1 MDGRNELDKNLV
13 RSYRVLIVIEIG
25 LLCFTV
31 CVCMCVCVFFLH
43 HLIKLVNTSQRIQ
56 QRRFT
61 IDSACKRKIAR
72 FVPRYSVVVAVVVV
86 VIVITVVVDVCSQL
100 AVRFRPST
108 ADKRGVAFERNCE
121 SCIAS
126 RNRKRKGKF
135 SRKGHI
141 HRMYEQI
148 QRGGVPSESY
158 RPHAQWSVKKSL
170 TRISPS
176 SLSLSLSNR
185 ISFLFAY
192 SPSRYVNN
200 IT

>member
-1 MDGRNELDKNLV
+1 MVERNELDKISFDRIECPSLS
-13 RSYRVLIVIEIG
+13 RSAY
-25 LLCFTV
+25 CASPCV
-31 CVCMCVCVFFLH
+31 CVCVCVCFLR

-72 FVPRYSVVVAVVVV
+72 LVLCYSVVVAVIVV
-86 VIVITVVVDVCSQL
+86 VIVVDVCSQL
-100 AVRFRPST
+100 VKFRPST

-141 HRMYEQI
+141 HHMYEQI

-158 RPHAQWSVKKSL
+158 RSHAQWD
-170 TRISPS
+170 R
-176 SLSLSLSNR
+176 
-185 ISFLFAY
+185 
-192 SPSRYVNN
+192 
-200 IT
+200 

>member
-1 MDGRNELDKNLV
+1 MDETNWIKISFDRIECSSLS
-13 RSYRVLIVIEIG
+13 RSAYCASP
-25 LLCFTV
+25 LCV
-31 CVCMCVCVFFLH
+31 YVCVCVFFLH

-72 FVPRYSVVVAVVVV
+72 FVPRYSVVVAVIVV

-176 SLSLSLSNR
+176 SLSLSLIAYPFYSR
-185 ISFLFAY
+185 IHL
-192 SPSRYVNN
+192 RD
-200 IT
+200 T

>member
-1 MDGRNELDKNLV
+1 MDETNWIKISFDRIECSSLS
-13 RSYRVLIVIEIG
+13 RSAYCASP
-25 LLCFTV
+25 LCV
-31 CVCMCVCVFFLH
+31 YVCVFFLH

-72 FVPRYSVVVAVVVV
+72 FVPRYSVVVAVIVV

-176 SLSLSLSNR
+176 SLSLSLIAYPFYSR
-185 ISFLFAY
+185 IHL
-192 SPSRYVNN
+192 RD
-200 IT
+200 T

>member
-1 MDGRNELDKNLV
+1 MDETNWIKISFDRIECSSLS
-13 RSYRVLIVIEIG
+13 RSAYCASP
-25 LLCFTV
+25 LCV
-31 CVCMCVCVFFLH
+31 YVCVFFLH

-176 SLSLSLSNR
+176 SLSLSLIAYPFYSR
-185 ISFLFAY
+185 IHL
-192 SPSRYVNN
+192 RD
-200 IT
+200 T

>member
-1 MDGRNELDKNLV
+1 MDETNWIKISFDRIECSSLS
-13 RSYRVLIVIEIG
+13 RSAYCASP
-25 LLCFTV
+25 LCV
-31 CVCMCVCVFFLH
+31 YVCVCVFFLH

-72 FVPRYSVVVAVVVV
+72 FVPRYSVVVAVIVV

-148 QRGGVPSESY
+148 QRGSVPSESY

-176 SLSLSLSNR
+176 SLSLSLIAYPFYSR
-185 ISFLFAY
+185 IHL
-192 SPSRYVNN
+192 RD
-200 IT
+200 T

>member
-1 MDGRNELDKNLV
+1 MDETNWIKISFDRIECSSLS
-13 RSYRVLIVIEIG
+13 RSAYCASP
-25 LLCFTV
+25 LCV
-31 CVCMCVCVFFLH
+31 YVCVCVFFLH

-176 SLSLSLSNR
+176 SLSLSLIAYPFYSR
-185 ISFLFAY
+185 IHL
-192 SPSRYVNN
+192 RD
-200 IT
+200 T

>member
-1 MDGRNELDKNLV
+1 MDETNWIKISFDRIECSSLS
-13 RSYRVLIVIEIG
+13 RSAYCASP
-25 LLCFTV
+25 LCV
-31 CVCMCVCVFFLH
+31 YVCVCVFFLH

-61 IDSACKRKIAR
+61 INSACKRKIAR
-72 FVPRYSVVVAVVVV
+72 FVPRYSVVVAVIVV

-176 SLSLSLSNR
+176 SLSLSLIAYPFYSR
-185 ISFLFAY
+185 IHL
-192 SPSRYVNN
+192 RD
-200 IT
+200 T

>member
-56 QRRFT
+56 QRRFSMQT
-61 IDSACKRKIAR
+61 QNCAIRSPLLRRRRCRRRSYRHYRRRRCLLAAR
-72 FVPRYSVVVAVVVV
+72 RQIS
-86 VIVITVVVDVCSQL
+86 
-100 AVRFRPST
+100 ST

-176 SLSLSLSNR
+176 SPFLSLSLIAYPFYSR
-185 ISFLFAY
+185 IHL
-192 SPSRYVNN
+192 RD
-200 IT
+200 T

>member
-1 MDGRNELDKNLV
+1 MDETNWIKISFDRIECSSLS
-13 RSYRVLIVIEIG
+13 RSAYCASP
-25 LLCFTV
+25 LCV
-31 CVCMCVCVFFLH
+31 YVCVCVFFLH

-72 FVPRYSVVVAVVVV
+72 FIPRYSVVVAVIVV

-148 QRGGVPSESY
+148 QRGSVPSESY

-176 SLSLSLSNR
+176 SLSLSLIAYPFYSR
-185 ISFLFAY
+185 IHL
-192 SPSRYVNN
+192 RD
-200 IT
+200 T

>member
-1 MDGRNELDKNLV
+1 MGTKNDTLMIHCLIWKMDGRNELDKISFDRIECPSLS
-13 RSYRVLIVIEIG
+13 RSAY
-25 LLCFTV
+25 CASPCV
-31 CVCMCVCVFFLH
+31 CVCFLH

-61 IDSACKRKIAR
+61 IDSACKRKVAR
-72 FVPRYSVVVAVVVV
+72 LVPCYSVVVAVIVV
-86 VIVITVVVDVCSQL
+86 VIVIIVVVDVCSQL
-100 AVRFRPST
+100 AVRSRPST

-141 HRMYEQI
+141 HHMYEQI

-158 RPHAQWSVKKSL
+158 RSHAQWSVK
-170 TRISPS
+170 R
-176 SLSLSLSNR
+176 
-185 ISFLFAY
+185 
-192 SPSRYVNN
+192 V
-200 IT
+200 

>member
-1 MDGRNELDKNLV
+1 MDETNWIKISFDRIECSSLS
-13 RSYRVLIVIEIG
+13 RSAY
-25 LLCFTV
+25 CASPFV
-31 CVCMCVCVFFLH
+31 CVYVCVFFLH

-72 FVPRYSVVVAVVVV
+72 FVPRYSVVVAVIVV
-86 VIVITVVVDVCSQL
+86 VIVITVFVDVCSQL

-170 TRISPS
+170 TRISPLS
-176 SLSLSLSNR
+176 LSFSLSLIAYPFYSR
-185 ISFLFAY
+185 IHL
-192 SPSRYVNN
+192 RD
-200 IT
+200 T